1 MIPRSVA
8 WRVRFLR
15 DGETIAE
22 VKVVTV
28 SRLFAR
34 WLALEQFPQGYA
46 IGMRLSVSRVRES
59 KCPEAVAGCAP
70 ISYHYAGRA
79 ARMK

>member
-46 IGMRLSVSRVRES
+46 IGVRLVVSR
-59 KCPEAVAGCAP
+59 
-70 ISYHYAGRA
+70 
-79 ARMK
+79 MK